1 MDSWDLR
8 SVLNRN
14 VQTICKLLRVG
25 QELGRP
31 LRSSPGAALRVWAG
45 VASVERRRELESWLQ
60 RRKDGTLGTVS
71 DARDNG

>member
-14 VQTICKLLRVG
+14 VQTICKLLRAG

-45 VASVERRRELESWLQ
+45 VASVERRRELRVLVTEKKRWHSGDCQ
-60 RRKDGTLGTVS
+60 
-71 DARDNG
+71 